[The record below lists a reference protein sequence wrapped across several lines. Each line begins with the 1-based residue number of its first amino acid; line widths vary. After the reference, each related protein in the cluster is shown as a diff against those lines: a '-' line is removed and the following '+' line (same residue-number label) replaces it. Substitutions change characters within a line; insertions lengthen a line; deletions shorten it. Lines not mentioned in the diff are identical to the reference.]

1 MAEAP
6 NSSDGPAARS
16 VVYNLDEKRRERS
29 AASDAA
35 VPPDPGKEAEAAG
48 PLPPTRG
55 SPDSSRE
62 ARAEKIA
69 DLKARIASG
78 QYKPD
83 PEEIAREML
92 KRGF

>member
-6 NSSDGPAARS
+6 NSANGPVGRR
-16 VVYNLDEKRRERS
+16 VLYNLDEKRRERS
-29 AASDAA
+29 AASDAGA
-35 VPPDPGKEAEAAG
+35 PPDPETEGEATG
-48 PLPPTRG
+48 PQPSPQGTR
-55 SPDSSRE
+55 DSSRE

-78 QYKPD
+78 RYKPD